1 MSYWQDE
8 FRGQQEKRLEADQRR
23 VREVDAAEQ
32 RVNEKDANF
41 RLQRQRAERAE
52 ARSQAAHE
60 MRIEAEQEAAAY
72 REALEK
78 IAEDETLEPEY
89 RQIARAALDEGER

>member
-1 MSYWQDE
+1 
-8 FRGQQEKRLEADQRR
+8 
-23 VREVDAAEQ
+23 
-32 RVNEKDANF
+32 
-41 RLQRQRAERAE
+41 
-52 ARSQAAHE
+52 